1 MKKTLIQFLKSNF
14 VKTLLAI
21 AVAIII
27 YGLLTDL
34 TLQNKDFRFYMESLF
49 NNNVVKLI
57 LIIVVPPFC
66 IRNIVRDIRRNK
78 ENIIRK

>member
-21 AVAIII
+21 AIII

-34 TLQNKDFRFYMESLF
+34 TLQYKDFRFYMESLF

>member
-1 MKKTLIQFLKSNF
+1 MKKLLIRFLKSNF
-14 VKTLLAI
+14 VKTLIAI

-34 TLQNKDFRFYMESLF
+34 TLQNKDFRFYMESFF
-49 NNNVVKLI
+49 NNNVVKLF
-57 LIIVVPPFC
+57 LIVVIPPFC

>member
-14 VKTLLAI
+14 IKTLLAI
-21 AVAIII
+21 AIII

>member
-57 LIIVVPPFC
+57 LIMSKNAKIC
-66 IRNIVRDIRRNK
+66 DEK
-78 ENIIRK
+78 LE

>member
-21 AVAIII
+21 AIII